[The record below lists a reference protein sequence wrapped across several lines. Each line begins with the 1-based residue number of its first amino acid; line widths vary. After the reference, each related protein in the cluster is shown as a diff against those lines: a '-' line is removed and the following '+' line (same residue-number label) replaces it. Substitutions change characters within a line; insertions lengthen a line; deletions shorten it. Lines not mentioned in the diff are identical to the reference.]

1 MAVQERPPVT
11 ARVQPAWMAAT
22 MAEQRDVVWP
32 VPTPE
37 QLDRAESLVRHPRR
51 LLYFL
56 ERLDNPLWLAPLAA
70 RGWFDAERIPEPAVD
85 DAGTAQISDWPPA
98 AYLARVAG
106 SVPETAEGIIE
117 TIEGTTN
124 PLVQRH
130 LVTALLALPPQRA
143 ATFDGAVVSW
153 IRGPYAAWLDERA
166 LTSLTTAFLQLGDTD
181 AGVVITLALLNAVH
195 DEYVLGEMAQALSR
209 PLAEAGPA
217 GVGVFADALDQRADA
232 QHHLDRVN
240 FGRVSIGA
248 RRENQH
254 LDGDTDSLI
263 DGLRDSALEY
273 TRRTGQ
279 PDVIDELLNR
289 PDAIYRRVAYHVA
302 TVMISELG
310 GLGPQPDQGLADS
323 LVALRAR
330 GRDCV
335 MSAAALADSSTLLE
349 YGLLAQ
355 TMLPHLSAAD
365 LATLAD
371 WVRAGPELSDD
382 EVQRLIAFEGGSSDD
397 VVDAFAD
404 RWRSERLALF
414 GPDNL
419 PVPLRQIADELT
431 ARGIERPQYPGL
443 SHVTSPWP
451 TSQSP
456 LSADEVASMPVEHL
470 VTWLADHPPSQR
482 SWFDSPESSLADQL
496 AADVRLR
503 PAEYTAYAS
512 PFATLAPL
520 YVSKLLTGLDS
531 AIHTSGAN
539 RTDDEPPSLGLVWS
553 NLLDASTII
562 ANLPDTGE
570 PDAQHAPDSPRWLH
584 RSLAYLIDTSLTATA
599 SGLTL
604 DHADGILAIL
614 TQLLGSPDP
623 THADEADD
631 AATSDPTFRSINSVR
646 GIAMNAIMAFIGWW
660 HRQGGTETSLPTQV
674 TTLLNRHLDVSLDPS
689 PAIRSVY
696 GQHIPQLHHQMPTW
710 TRAHINEIFG
720 PTEAAATPRTDHRQ
734 PTQDAA
740 LTLDRRLGQVAF
752 DSYLLSDGPYSST
765 WGLLQPHYE
774 SALHALSKPPRGRQ
788 GSPRD
793 TRQRLLDH
801 ILLFVVWGILNVE
814 DPRLK
819 PVFRSQW
826 AGDAFTQ
833 LGFAL
838 QHSTSVDESTAD
850 GLRRLWTW
858 WRRRAERRTGD
869 PTGAARMV
877 AGFPRWWHASK
888 LGEDWEFDEL
898 LAVLKISP
906 RIETPAM
913 IIQDM
918 VKKFAGHE
926 KEALETIEII
936 LHHAGSDQQRYYAAG
951 KAEPILRS
959 LNRSEDAEIRRL
971 TQRFLQTLAAWGM
984 IELAQRIAAEPE

>member
-1 MAVQERPPVT
+1 
-11 ARVQPAWMAAT
+11 
-22 MAEQRDVVWP
+22 MAEQQEAVWP
-32 VPTPE
+32 APTQE
-37 QLDRAESLVRHPRR
+37 QLDRAESLVLHPRR

-85 DAGTAQISDWPPA
+85 DAGIAQISDWPPA

-117 TIEGTTN
+117 TIGGTTN

-143 ATFDGAVVSW
+143 ATFVGAVVSW

-166 LTSLTTAFLQLGDTD
+166 LTSLTTAFLQLADTD
-181 AGVVITLALLNAVH
+181 AGEVLALALLNAVH
-195 DEYVLGEMAQALSR
+195 DEYVLGELAQALSE
-209 PLAEAGPA
+209 PLAESGPTS
-217 GVGVFADALDQRADA
+217 VGIFADALNQRADA
-232 QHHLDRVN
+232 NHHLDLVN

-248 RRENQH
+248 HRGNQH
-254 LDGDTDSLI
+254 LDGDTDPLI
-263 DGLRDSALEY
+263 DGLRDAALNC

-279 PDVIDELLNR
+279 PDVMNELLSR
-289 PDAIYRRVAYHVA
+289 PDAIYRRIAYHVA
-302 TVMISELG
+302 TVVINEFG
-310 GLGPQPDQGLADS
+310 GDAPQADQGPADS
-323 LVALRAR
+323 FVALRAR

-349 YGLLAQ
+349 YGQLVHA
-355 TMLPHLSAAD
+355 MLPYLSAAD
-365 LATLAD
+365 LETLAE

-382 EVQRLIAFEGGSSDD
+382 EVQRLSAFEGGSSDD
-397 VVDAFAD
+397 VVGAFAD
-404 RWRSERLALF
+404 RWRAERLTLF

-419 PVPLRQIADELT
+419 PPPLRQIADELT
-431 ARGIERPQYPGL
+431 ARGIERPQHPGL
-443 SHVTSPWP
+443 SHVTSSWP
-451 TSQSP
+451 RSQSP
-456 LSADEVASMPVEHL
+456 LSADEVASMPVAHL

-496 AADVRLR
+496 AEDVRSR

-520 YVSKLLTGLDS
+520 YVSKLLAGLES

-539 RTDDEPPSLGLVWS
+539 RPDDEPPSLGLVWS
-553 NLLDASTII
+553 NLLDASAII
-562 ANLPDTGE
+562 ADLPDTGE
-570 PDAQHAPDSPRWLH
+570 PDARHAPDSPRWLH
-584 RSLAYLIDTSLTATA
+584 RSLARLIDTSLTVTA

-614 TQLLGSPDP
+614 TQLLDSPDP
-623 THADEADD
+623 TRADEADD

-646 GIAMNAIMAFIGWW
+646 GVAMNAIMAFIGWW
-660 HRQGGTETSLPTQV
+660 HRQGGTETSLPAQV
-674 TTLLNRHLDVSLDPS
+674 TTLLDRNLDVSLDPS

-696 GQHIPQLHHQMPTW
+696 GQHILQLHHQMPTW

-720 PTEAAATPRTDHRQ
+720 PTEAAATLPTDHQQ

-752 DSYLLSDGPYSST
+752 DTYLLSDDPYSST
-765 WGLLQPHYE
+765 WDLLQPHYE
-774 SALHALSKPPRGRQ
+774 SALHALSKPPRGRR
-788 GSPRD
+788 GSARD

-801 ILLFVVWGILNVE
+801 ILLFVVWDVLNVE

-826 AGDAFTQ
+826 AGDAFMQ

-838 QHSTSVDESTAD
+838 QHSTSVDEGTAD
-850 GLRRLWTW
+850 GLRRIWTW
-858 WRRRAERRTGD
+858 WRKRAERRTGD
-869 PTGAARMV
+869 SAGAARMV
-877 AGFPRWWHASK
+877 AGFHRWWHASK
-888 LGEDWEFDEL
+888 LGADWEFDEL
-898 LAVLKISP
+898 LAVLKLSP
-906 RIETPAM
+906 RIETPAT

-918 VKKFAGHE
+918 VKKFGGRE
-926 KEALETIEII
+926 KEALEAIETI
-936 LHHAGSDQQRYYAAG
+936 LGHAGSDQQRYYAAG
-951 KAEPILRS
+951 KAEQILRALS
-959 LNRSEDAEIRRL
+959 RNEGAEIRRL

-984 IELAQRIAAEPE
+984 IELAQKIVAESE